1 VAIKLKSAKLKSA
14 RKPKINQCLSTGNVF
29 ALTIFSQL
37 FVGFYTM
44 DFRNLSGHQS
54 TKPHHYVKVADHC
67 GAASPVDT
75 ENVLQWTVPHMDDI
89 NFRVCCLFP

>member
-1 VAIKLKSAKLKSA
+1 
-14 RKPKINQCLSTGNVF
+14 
-29 ALTIFSQL
+29 
-37 FVGFYTM
+37 M